1 MEQAELQRTQG
12 GSPVQGWLRA
22 RAREREGTPPGTCE
36 SFPPGAGLRAS
47 EWSLCAQGRWKGTR
61 VTHWNFQPSPGLV
74 EWRYLDIQG
83 AAFEVSGF
91 GRRGVNPAL
100 LGRSLGK
107 QRGILL
113 GDPSGPLMFLWV
125 GEGRRGVPR
134 LLGPSPMPPACPTSD
149 GSPIC
154 HALRACRVGDWHR
167 ALGWHIFALGN
178 ASPVCSQALRTASP
192 AQTR

>member
-1 MEQAELQRTQG
+1 MPRGDGRALELLTGISSQAQDWWSGDIWIFREQL
-12 GSPVQGWLRA
+12 LR
-22 RAREREGTPPGTCE
+22 
-36 SFPPGAGLRAS
+36 
-47 EWSLCAQGRWKGTR
+47 
-61 VTHWNFQPSPGLV
+61 FQAL
-74 EWRYLDIQG
+74 E
-83 AAFEVSGF
+83 EV
-91 GRRGVNPAL
+91 GVNPAL

-125 GEGRRGVPR
+125 GEGRQGVPG